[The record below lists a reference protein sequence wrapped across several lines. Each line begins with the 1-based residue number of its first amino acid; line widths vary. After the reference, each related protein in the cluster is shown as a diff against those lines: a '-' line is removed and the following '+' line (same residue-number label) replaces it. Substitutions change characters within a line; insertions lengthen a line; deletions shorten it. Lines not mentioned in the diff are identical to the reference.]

1 MKILYMGTPA
11 IAASVLQ
18 SLFDA
23 GHEIVGVVTQP
34 DKSRDRGMKSSASE
48 VKALAEKLGLPVYQ
62 PETLKN
68 EAIRPLLEELDPD
81 LIAVA
86 AYGKILPSYVLD
98 YPKYGSLCVH
108 ASLLPRY
115 RGAAPIQR
123 AIMGM
128 EKETG
133 VTIIYMDKGIDTG
146 DMIMHAKV
154 AIAPTDTTETLTA
167 RLAEIGGPLL
177 CEAVKAIEN
186 GTAQRKKQ
194 DDSLSNYASMMS
206 KEDGVIDWTR
216 SAEAISAQIRG
227 CDPWPA
233 AEANI
238 DGVKLKLFK
247 PQLAGAD
254 ETLMPGDVKEA
265 GKKGLTVVC
274 GGGTLLSIGE
284 VQPAGKK
291 RMAAAAYFNGHP
303 IKEKVIR

>member
-1 MKILYMGTPA
+1 MKVLFMGTPA

-18 SLFDA
+18 SLYDA

-34 DKSRDRGMKSSASE
+34 DKSRDRGMKASAPA
-48 VKALAEKLGLPVYQ
+48 VKTLAVSLGLPVYQ

-68 EAIRPLLEELDPD
+68 EAIKPLLEELQPE

-98 YPKYGSLCVH
+98 YPVYGSLCVH
-108 ASLLPRY
+108 ASLLPKY

-133 VTIIYMDKGIDTG
+133 ITIIYMDKGIDTG
-146 DMIMHAKV
+146 DMLLHAKV
-154 AIAPTDTTETLTA
+154 AIAPTDTTETLTD
-167 RLAEIGGPLL
+167 RLAAIGGPLL
-177 CEAVKAIEN
+177 NEAIEAIRE
-186 GTAQRKKQ
+186 GKAVRRKQ
-194 DDSLSNYASMMS
+194 DDSLSNYAPMMS
-206 KEDGVIDWTR
+206 REDGVIDWTK

-227 CDPWPA
+227 CDPWPV
-233 AEANI
+233 AESCI
-238 DGVKLKLFK
+238 DGVRLKLYQ
-247 PQLAGAD
+247 PSLAGVD
-254 ETLMPGDVKEA
+254 EGLTPGTVKEA
-265 GKKGLTVVC
+265 GKKGLTVAC
-274 GGGTLLSIGE
+274 GGGTLLTIGE